1 MLKKL
6 FISFLACFTLI
17 FSTVGGYAQATTG
30 NPALDTVMRINKAL
44 FSTVATGVAASAA
57 VGIKAKQIYDDNKQA
72 VYDGAIKAYDTM
84 SDSAKESWA
93 SAVARGRTG
102 ADMSKE
108 LWDKLTGVIT
118 DVFSSHTTSQSSIDT
133 NSKGSYYGGS
143 TINFNFGKKVYVHW
157 YVKGYEDSPGHHT
170 YQYITGMTVSGGS
183 QVGMVFNGVTPV
195 NDGEHSTDGFSPRF
209 LDDFVFNVND
219 DVTISNIISAINIHT
234 KYQITFGSTTNVI
247 DPIYDTALKRALET
261 DIPRMKDAGMVIPQ
275 AELTT
280 PAGTRINL
288 DANTGTMTLPDGTI
302 WTGNVDDLKIGIPDA
317 IINNGDAVW
326 SDGRTDTNVWT
337 GERTTTVTG
346 EAVDTGQSALD
357 RILEGIED
365 LPADLTTILTKLFI
379 PTTIASSWADITTTL
394 QSRLKLPSFG
404 WLVTDGIV
412 CTESGK
418 DVRITFNGETT
429 TFVDMSWLYSVRNF
443 YMPVMRGFLWFLFGW
458 YVYRK
463 AIAITNKVDGIEK

>member
-1 MLKKL
+1 M
-6 FISFLACFTLI
+6 CM
-17 FSTVGGYAQATTG
+17 STIGSYAQATTG
-30 NPALDTVMRINKAL
+30 NGALDTMIRINKAL
-44 FSTVATGVAASAA
+44 FATVATGLAGSAA
-57 VGIKAKQIYDDNKQA
+57 IGIKAKEIYDDNKQA

-261 DIPRMKDAGMVIPQ
+261 DIPRMKDAGMVLP
-275 AELTT
+275 EVDVRT
-280 PAGTRINL
+280 PSGTRVNYDAQAGTV
-288 DANTGTMTLPDGTI
+288 TLPDGSI
-302 WTGNVDDLKIGIPDA
+302 YNGDLVVGGIPDA
-317 IINNGDAVW
+317 VIKDKDVVW
-326 SDGRTDTNVWT
+326 HDVKGNTDTNVWDGTITDGTT
-337 GERTTTVTG
+337 GKTIDKTKEKG
-346 EAVDTGQSALD
+346 ETAEKENGNVKDK
-357 RILEGIED
+357 D
-365 LPADLTTILTKLFI
+365 LPAGTETI
-379 PTTIASSWADITTTL
+379 PTRGIIWTPLIASSKDL
-394 QSRLKLPSFG
+394 
-404 WLVTDGIV
+404 
-412 CTESGK
+412 TERFPFSIPWDLTRMIKAFDAEPKTPVFKINIK
-418 DVRITFNGETT
+418 DYVKIGGMSS
-429 TFVDMSWLYSVRNF
+429 DMKWDLDFSWLDPLAYVGR
-443 YMPVMRGFLWFLFGW
+443 WFLIIVFDIAMILGI
-458 YVYRK
+458 RK
-463 AIAITNKVDGIEK
+463 IMPE